1 MLPQFPIF
9 DYHNP
14 QLFVERLL
22 AYLPELHR
30 RACYII
36 LEQPEPVFLVGGIVR
51 DFLLG
56 RENFDLD
63 FVTLSTASRFVQKIL
78 PGLETAFGPD
88 LKLLEHPP
96 FGTVRLELTPDLH
109 IDFATARKETYPQPA
124 VLPVVTYPVII
135 EEDLRRRDFTI
146 NTLAFSPTHGLHDP
160 YNGLQDLREGWLRIL
175 HPQSFRDDPTRMI
188 RGVRFAARLG
198 YRFETATEQLLI
210 EALGAG
216 YFELLSAER
225 KRNELRLILKEFRP
239 AKALRLLTEYGLMQA
254 LHPLLDW
261 QSSFGELF
269 DTLPTH
275 LKRPPAIFEFLTLL
289 LHNSGQNQANQILSD
304 LRFFGVEADI
314 PLEVARLWETVQPE
328 LQPDLPNSRLHAL
341 LHNYKPES
349 LTIFEFLLATKAPQ
363 KLPAMTR
370 YFNEVA
376 GRAPILN
383 GYDLQQLGVPRGPLV
398 GKLLGELRNAVLNN
412 EIAGREAEEKFVR
425 NKIAT
430 FN

>member
-1 MLPQFPIF
+1 MLPQFPTF
-9 DYHNP
+9 DYHNS
-14 QLFVERLL
+14 QLFEERLL

-36 LEQPEPVFLVGGIVR
+36 LEQPETVYLVGGIVR

-63 FVTLSTASRFVQKIL
+63 FVTLSPASRFAQRIL
-78 PGLETAFGPD
+78 PDLETVFGPD

-109 IDFATARKETYPQPA
+109 IDIATARKETYPQPA

-146 NTLAFSPTHGLHDP
+146 NTLAFSPTRGLYDP

-198 YRFETATEQLLI
+198 YRFESASEQLLI
-210 EALGAG
+210 EGLGAG

-225 KRNELRLILKEFRP
+225 KRNELRLILKELRP
-239 AKALRLLTEYGLMQA
+239 AKALRLLTEYGLLQA
-254 LHPLLDW
+254 IHPLLEW
-261 QSSFGELF
+261 PTSFGQLF

-275 LKRPPAIFEFLTLL
+275 LEKQPAVFEYLALL
-289 LHNSGQNQANQILSD
+289 LHNSGQNQASQILGD
-304 LRFFGVEADI
+304 LRFFGAETDI

-328 LQPDLPNSRLHAL
+328 LQPDLLNSGLYSL
-341 LHNYKPES
+341 LHSYKPEA
-349 LTIFEFLLATKAPQ
+349 LAIFEFLLAAQAPQ
-363 KLPAMTR
+363 KLPALTR
-370 YFNEVA
+370 YFSEVA
-376 GRAPILN
+376 GRGPILN
-383 GYDLQQLGVPRGPLV
+383 GHDLQRLGVPRGPLV

-412 EIAGREAEEKFVR
+412 KISGREAEEKFVR
-425 NKIAT
+425 NKIAALD
-430 FN
+430 